1 MFLTSCC
8 SLSTVANHWQN
19 IWRACA
25 NRSAP
30 YEIDIYY
37 SHRAP
42 IKWHLIEIY
51 TINGEEVRT
60 ETEVA
65 ELHDAMPG
73 QQHVLR
79 LDVPM
84 NDLCTIGAQTLSN
97 SLKILV

>member
-1 MFLTSCC
+1 M
-8 SLSTVANHWQN
+8 
-19 IWRACA
+19 
-25 NRSAP
+25 
-30 YEIDIYY
+30 EIDT
-37 SHRAP
+37 
-42 IKWHLIEIY
+42 L
-51 TINGEEVRT
+51 NGGEVRT